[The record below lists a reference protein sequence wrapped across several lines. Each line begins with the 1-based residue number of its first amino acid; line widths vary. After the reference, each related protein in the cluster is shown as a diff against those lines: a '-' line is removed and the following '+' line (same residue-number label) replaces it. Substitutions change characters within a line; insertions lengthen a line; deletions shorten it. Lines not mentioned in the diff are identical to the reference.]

1 MADAT
6 APVPGPAAS
15 GVLADG
21 PYRTIPGVL
30 AGAARRNPD
39 GTWLRTDDGSLTFGG
54 AAAQVAATAQALRDA
69 GVGHGDLVLVTARTT
84 GPYLLCWLA
93 LTSIGAVVVSAN
105 PRSAPA
111 ELAGLAHQTSPRAI
125 ITDSGLATLVG
136 AADIAGLA
144 PLGILDADELTAGW
158 AGRRGQGQ
166 QSAGRRGQGQQSAG
180 RRGQGQQGP
189 GRSADPGGPAPTSG
203 VAPGDLA
210 VLIPTSGTTGRS
222 KLVMQTHR
230 AYAMAGEGFPF
241 WMELTPGDRM
251 MTSLPLFHINAP
263 AYTVMGSLACG
274 AGLILLPRFSAST
287 FLDSARRHG
296 ATEFNAIGAMLE
308 ILMRQEPRPGDAN
321 TPLRLCYTGPA
332 PAKDRQEEME
342 RRFGL
347 RIVVG
352 YAMSESPYGLIWP
365 HGTRPYGTL
374 GKPRQHPA
382 LGVVNEAKV
391 IGDGGAELP
400 PGETG
405 ELLLRNPVITP
416 GYWGMPAETAGAIT
430 GDGWLHT
437 GDLVTRN
444 DDGTYTFV
452 ARKKEVLRRRG
463 ENLSPAEVEE
473 ALLSHPAVQE
483 VAVVGVPSELSEE
496 EVKAFVVPTPG
507 AQLDFP
513 ALRAHAA
520 GLLASYKVPRFWQAI
535 DELPHTPTTRVAK
548 HLLPQGHPPGEW
560 DADGA

>member
-1 MADAT
+1 MADGSAR
-6 APVPGPAAS
+6 
-15 GVLADG
+15 
-21 PYRTIPGVL
+21 YRTIPELVSI
-30 AGAARRNPD
+30 AARRDPG
-39 GTWLRTDDGSLTFGG
+39 GTWVRTDTGSLTFGG
-54 AAAQVAATAQALRDA
+54 AAAQVAVTGQALRDA
-69 GVGHGDLVLVTARTT
+69 GVRHGDLVLVTARTT
-84 GPYLLCWLA
+84 APYLLCWLA
-93 LTSIGAVVVSAN
+93 LASIGAVSVSAN

-125 ITDSGLATLVG
+125 ITDSGLAAL
-136 AADIAGLA
+136 ISEAGLA
-144 PLGILDADELTAGW
+144 SLPELGLLDADELTAGW
-158 AGRRGQGQ
+158 ARR
-166 QSAGRRGQGQQSAG
+166 AD
-180 RRGQGQQGP
+180 GP
-189 GRSADPGGPAPTSG
+189 GVYVGLASSVT
-203 VAPGDLA
+203 PGDLA

-241 WMELTPGDRM
+241 WMGLTAADRL

-263 AYTVMGSLACG
+263 AYSVMGSLACG

-308 ILMRQEPRPGDAN
+308 ILMRQEPRPGDAD

-332 PAKDRQEEME
+332 PPRERQEEIE

-352 YAMSESPYGLIWP
+352 YAMSESPYGLIWA

-374 GKPRQHPA
+374 GSPRQHPH
-382 LGVVNEAKV
+382 LGAVNEARV
-391 IGDGGAELP
+391 IGPDGRDLSAGD
-400 PGETG
+400 TG

-416 GYWGMPAETAGAIT
+416 GYWGMPAETAEAIT
-430 GDGWLHT
+430 RDGWLHT

-444 DDGTYTFV
+444 ADGTYTFV

-473 ALLSHPAVQE
+473 ALASHPSVQE
-483 VAVVGVPSELSEE
+483 CAVVGVPSELSEE
-496 EVKAFVVPTPG
+496 EVKAFVVPVPG
-507 AQLDFP
+507 ATLDFA

-520 GLLASYKVPRFWQAI
+520 TLLAAYKVPRFWQAV

-560 DADGA
+560 DAEAGA